1 MTPSCADISV
11 NSFNQDHICVQ
22 HVEKVKFPQDLFPES
37 RWSRKG
43 FMRTRWLFN
52 DRQMLDLVNIHLFHD
67 ASNLVAMEATPS
79 PYALDRQRALDFTLR
94 KISEP
99 LMIEDELLGKC
110 QKFSNNSIIN
120 TDNDDEESSN
130 LQVPLFIFGDFN
142 FRLDTKKVIER
153 ISRGASPKIKR
164 CADSNEVLQFVY
176 HLDEIKDEQQR
187 LDESNYQRRKTSSI
201 SNPEVEVRADQQTQ
215 TSLNPSR
222 RQQGEQK
229 QPHQQGQSAVQQ
241 EQDHE
246 DQLAIELGQRVT
258 TRTTTTTYD
267 CNPDASSSIIN
278 SVSEDGR
285 AGTPVNT
292 PVVMTIGKKLFDFV
306 ALDETFRATENNE
319 WLQEMDIEL
328 NSFRS
333 ELFEFKISFS
343 PSYPFKEDTSGA
355 HSYMKT
361 RCPAWCDRILFNS
374 AGSRVIHSRQDI
386 EKLGSQPR
394 MSGQP
399 GLKGEQSQDRMD
411 VIRER
416 VELLQNLGD
425 IQYRLLG
432 NSSPMGDHKPVLLY
446 CQLAI

>member
-1 MTPSCADISV
+1 MCHADISV
-11 NSFNQDHICVQ
+11 NSFKQDNFCVQ

-99 LMIEDELLGKC
+99 LKIEEDILEKC
-110 QKFSNNSIIN
+110 EKFASNPTIE
-120 TDNDDEESSN
+120 TDNDEESSN

-164 CADSNEVLQFVY
+164 CANSNEVLQFVY
-176 HLDEIKDEQQR
+176 HLDEIKDKQDDSQ
-187 LDESNYQRRKTSSI
+187 SQYRKTSTI
-201 SNPEVEVRADQQTQ
+201 SNPEVVNEAKVQSHKSQ
-215 TSLNPSR
+215 TSPR
-222 RQQGEQK
+222 RQHELQIKSHGSSVVEQ
-229 QPHQQGQSAVQQ
+229 QQQ
-241 EQDHE
+241 EQLE
-246 DQLAIELGQRVT
+246 SEPKQQVT
-258 TRTTTTTYD
+258 TNIITTTYN
-267 CNPDASSSIIN
+267 CNPDAGSSMMNFSD
-278 SVSEDGR
+278 DGG
-285 AGTPVNT
+285 AGTPANT

-306 ALDETFRATENNE
+306 ALDETFRAIENNE

-355 HSYMKT
+355 YSYMKT

-374 AGSRVIHSRQDI
+374 AGTKVIHSSKDDKC
-386 EKLGSQPR
+386 EPKLA
-394 MSGQP
+394 
-399 GLKGEQSQDRMD
+399 EESQDQMI

-425 IQYRLLG
+425 VQYRLLG